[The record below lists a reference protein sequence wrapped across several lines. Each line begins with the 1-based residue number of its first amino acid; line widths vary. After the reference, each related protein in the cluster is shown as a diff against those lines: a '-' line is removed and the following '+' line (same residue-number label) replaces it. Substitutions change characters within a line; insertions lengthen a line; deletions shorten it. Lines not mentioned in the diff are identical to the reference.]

1 MLCLNRR
8 EVGRERE
15 MARAGINT
23 LVLARTRAP
32 CVKSQSSADGGEN
45 LTKKKDEKFFWG
57 PGQDPCD
64 LISIFLF

>member
-45 LTKKKDEKFFWG
+45 LTKKRTKNSFGVQGE
-57 PGQDPCD
+57 
-64 LISIFLF
+64 IRVI

>member
-57 PGQDPCD
+57 LGRDPCD
-64 LISIFLF
+64 LISIFPF